1 MEIKLIFAHLVHN
14 LNKRFTNLNSKN
26 ERGDAYAFYCCNT
39 IILIKFIE
47 RIVFNTKKI
56 MDYERFKQKLM
67 EILTTMIPTEA
78 TLHLQSVT
86 KNNQVH
92 LDGLAILSPNS
103 NISPTIYLNY
113 YYDDFLIQFHLLEEE
128 ETKIQELKLQE
139 YFVTIATT
147 ILKIHNE
154 NLPTENFSVSFFK
167 DFEKIRSKIVFKLVN
182 YEKNRDLLR
191 GIPHIP
197 YLDLAIVFLC
207 FLDSQFGQNA
217 TILITNEHMKLWKV
231 QDRELYEIA
240 ILNTPCLLPEEF
252 CTMETLIENLLDIT
266 DFPNSS
272 ELKNNLLPDKNGSMY
287 VLSNHSKLF
296 GASCILYQNLLKK
309 ISEHFSS
316 SLYILPSSIHEVI
329 IIPSNDCSSLSQFT
343 QMVQEVNETQLSA
356 EEILSD
362 HAYYYDGT
370 KKAIL
375 YL

>member
-1 MEIKLIFAHLVHN
+1 
-14 LNKRFTNLNSKN
+14 
-26 ERGDAYAFYCCNT
+26 
-39 IILIKFIE
+39 
-47 RIVFNTKKI
+47 
-56 MDYERFKQKLM
+56 MDYECFKEKLM
-67 EILTTMIPTEA
+67 ELLETMIPKNS

-92 LDGLAILSPNS
+92 LDGLAILSPDS

-113 YYDDFLIQFHLLEEE
+113 YYEDFINNFYDSVSNTNAYRNEEKE
-128 ETKIQELKLQE
+128 ADQLPIQEYLS
-139 YFVTIATT
+139 TIANT

-167 DFEKIRSKIVFKLVN
+167 DFEKIQSKIVFKLVN

-207 FLDSQFGQNA
+207 FLDAQFGQNA
-217 TILITNEHMKLWKV
+217 TILITNEHLKLWKV
-231 QDRELYEIA
+231 HDQELYEIA

-252 CTMETLIENLLDIT
+252 CTMETLIENLMDIADAPNLNHPDQQFIPDMVKDSSFLDAS
-266 DFPNSS
+266 F
-272 ELKNNLLPDKNGSMY
+272 LPHENGSMY
-287 VLSNHSKLF
+287 VLSNQSKLF

-309 ISEHFSS
+309 ISDHFSS

-362 HAYYYDGT
+362 HAYYYDES

-375 YL
+375 YC

>member
-1 MEIKLIFAHLVHN
+1 
-14 LNKRFTNLNSKN
+14 
-26 ERGDAYAFYCCNT
+26 
-39 IILIKFIE
+39 
-47 RIVFNTKKI
+47 
-56 MDYERFKQKLM
+56 MDYECFKEKLM
-67 EILTTMIPTEA
+67 GLLEAMIPANT

-92 LDGLAILSPNS
+92 LDGLAILSPDR

-113 YYDDFLIQFHLLEEE
+113 YYDDFLNHFY
-128 ETKIQELKLQE
+128 ETISISDDHNKKEKEVQEKKLQE
-139 YFVTIATT
+139 YLITIAAT

-154 NLPTENFSVSFFK
+154 NLPAENFSITFFK
-167 DFEKIRSKIVFKLVN
+167 DFEQIQSKIVFKLVN

-207 FLDSQFGQNA
+207 FLDAQFGQNA
-217 TILITNEHMKLWKV
+217 TILITNEHLKLWKV
-231 QDRELYEIA
+231 HDRELYEIA

-252 CTMETLIENLLDIT
+252 CTMETLIENLIEIS
-266 DFPNSS
+266 DFPTSNQQ
-272 ELKNNLLPDKNGSMY
+272 EPLLMEDLVKDASMY
-287 VLSNHSKLF
+287 VLSNQSKLF
-296 GASCILYQNLLKK
+296 GASCILYQNLLSK
-309 ISEHFSS
+309 ISQHFSS

-329 IIPSNDCSSLSQFT
+329 IIPSKDCSSLSQFT

-362 HAYYYDGT
+362 HAYYYDES

-375 YL
+375 YS